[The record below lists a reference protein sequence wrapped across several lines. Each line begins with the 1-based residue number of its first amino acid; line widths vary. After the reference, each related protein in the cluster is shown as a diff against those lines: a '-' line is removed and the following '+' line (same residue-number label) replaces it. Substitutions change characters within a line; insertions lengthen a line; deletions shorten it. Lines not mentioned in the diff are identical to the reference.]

1 MRRTRAAR
9 AVAVVLAV
17 VFLAT
22 FATIGTNA
30 GAAAPTTVTVAF
42 SGLVTSFDPPTD
54 WDIVATWIH
63 SNIGDCLVWRDRKT
77 GAFVPWLAE
86 RWQRINDTTWRFSLR
101 KGVKFTDGEPFD
113 ATAAKFTIDRIL
125 ADPKMLVNPQ
135 WTFIKSTRVVD
146 PLTLEVVTAAPEPAM
161 LSKMSGT
168 GCQEI
173 PPGYMQQVGE
183 QGYAQHPIGT
193 GPYKMMQF
201 LKDDRVVLAA
211 NPDYFKG
218 KPAIDQLVVRSIPE
232 PSTRVAEL
240 LRGGVDLVISVPT
253 QDWSRV
259 QSNPNLTLV
268 KYMTPQ
274 TVLLI
279 LRTDQPWVTSD
290 PRIRAALDYAIDR
303 KTLVKLAGGGI
314 PTLTRVTPP
323 TLAWHPALYNHDDYD
338 PARAKALLAE
348 AGYSGKPIGFD
359 STDIWPMQKEMSE
372 AIAGMLTDAGFKVD
386 LQILDNSTF
395 REQIYYGAYAGKGNR
410 EMYMDA
416 LSNSF
421 FDPWIAVLGFTCARD
436 QRTHYCRPD
445 LDALINKAATEMVVE
460 KRKQFYYKIQEIV
473 ASDRPVLPLYQMM
486 DTVGMSKRLV
496 WAPAPDGFV
505 WLGNASVK

>member
-173 PPGYMQQVGE
+173 PPAYMQQVGE

-348 AGYSGKPIGFD
+348 AGYSGKPVGFD
-359 STDIWPMQKEMSE
+359 STGIWPMQKEMSE
-372 AIAGMLTDAGFKVD
+372 AIASMLTDVGFKVD

-445 LDALINKAATEMVVE
+445 LDALINKAATEMVV
-460 KRKQFYYKIQEIV
+460 
-473 ASDRPVLPLYQMM
+473 
-486 DTVGMSKRLV
+486 
-496 WAPAPDGFV
+496 
-505 WLGNASVK
+505 